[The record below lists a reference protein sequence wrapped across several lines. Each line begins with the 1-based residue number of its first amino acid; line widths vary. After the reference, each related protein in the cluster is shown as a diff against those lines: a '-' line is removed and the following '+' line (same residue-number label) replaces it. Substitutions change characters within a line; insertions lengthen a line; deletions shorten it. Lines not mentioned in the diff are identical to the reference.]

1 MDQIQ
6 SQASKLL
13 ELLFSDETAATY
25 QKTLNLTG
33 TLLKETAQL
42 IWLIICSAFVFGA
55 WVSDTSVKLGSSL
68 RNWIDQQ
75 SSPSLAPAEKKPLS
89 ATGKSLLDQ
98 GKTAADYLLNQ
109 AREQLGLEPVTPT
122 PGVKAVPAKSSMTE
136 PAATQSFPTP
146 QASPQTSSAE
156 PAASEP
162 AASESAAP
170 EPKPSASAPTLDS
183 SISKQLSARPVPNED
198 VSHEPDDGGWPP
210 QAVED

>member
-6 SQASKLL
+6 LQASKLL

-55 WVSDTSVKLGSSL
+55 WVGDTSMKLGSNL

-75 SSPSLAPAEKKPLS
+75 GSPSLAPSEKKPLS

-109 AREQLGLEPVTPT
+109 AREQLGLEPVASIPAI
-122 PGVKAVPAKSSMTE
+122 KSAPAKSSTTE
-136 PAATQSFPTP
+136 PAATQ
-146 QASPQTSSAE
+146 ASPAK
-156 PAASEP
+156 PAALKP
-162 AASESAAP
+162 AAPEPAAP

-183 SISKQLSARPVPNED
+183 SISNQPAARPVPNEE